1 MIMILHL
8 RLPKQFLEERQVVFQ
23 NERETL
29 VILIPCGWM
38 EQEVALKS
46 S

>member
-1 MIMILHL
+1 MIMILRL
-8 RLPKQFLEERQVVFQ
+8 RLSKQFLEERQAVFQ

-29 VILIPCGWM
+29 VIPIPCGWM
-38 EQEVALKS
+38 EQKVALKS